1 MIDFLGA
8 LPVSPFQITI
18 EMVIKWFLKKH
29 SLTRIKRTGEE
40 VAIIKLWKL
49 RKQWTSVNCPGRLKK
64 TETEASSG
72 EKPHKYICTIEL
84 WKVQELEA
92 LDISGVRDV
101 GEPKTKGLVKILH
114 IL

>member
-1 MIDFLGA
+1 MIDFIGA
-8 LPVSPFQITI
+8 LPASPFQITI

-29 SLTRIKRTGEE
+29 LLTRIKRTGEQ

-49 RKQWTSVNCPGRLKK
+49 RKQWTSLNCLGRLKK

-72 EKPHKYICTIEL
+72 EKPHKYICTTEP
-84 WKVQELEA
+84 WKVQALEA
-92 LDISGVRDV
+92 FGISGVRDV
-101 GEPKTKGLVKILH
+101 GEPKTKRLVKILH